1 MSVISEK
8 FLPASLTQIINS
20 IQDLRNSLIDTITE
34 LNLQGFFGKIDSLEV
49 SVNDIQGKIV
59 NIEEIVTRIDNLEN
73 QNSQIN
79 DNLEQLKLRLENV
92 EAISQEFFGA

>member
-59 NIEEIVTRIDNLEN
+59 KIEEIVTRIDNLEN